1 MRDAVVALIH
11 FSQYLV
17 IGYFLALNTVY
28 LVLLALAGRTIP
40 RLARRRRLT
49 GLDDLA
55 TSPLTP
61 PVSIVTAAY
70 NEEPTIVESVRAMLA
85 LRYPRHEVVLVDDGS
100 RDGTFDRLTEAFGL
114 VPVERVRPQEITSRE
129 PVLAVYVSTHSVPL
143 TVVRTHNSGK
153 ADSLNV
159 GIDLASH
166 PLVCM
171 VDADSLLDEDALLTL
186 AQPFVADPLH
196 VVAAGGVIR
205 PVNDSTVRHGEVV
218 EPRIPKGWLPRIQV
232 VEYLR
237 AFLMGRTGWARL
249 HGLLIISGAFGLYRR
264 DVLVEV
270 GGMSADSLGEDFELV
285 VRLHRHL
292 CEGRRPYRVE
302 FIPEPVCWTEVPDRA
317 SVLARQRRRW
327 HRGLYETLLRHR
339 RMLLRPRYGV
349 IGMAAYPYFVLF
361 ELLAP
366 LLEVAG
372 LITVALGFGFGII
385 SPSLA
390 VLFLLAAFGYAILLS
405 LLALLLDELGLHRYR
420 RLGDLAAVAAAAVV
434 ENLGYRQ
441 LTAWW
446 RLQGWWAS
454 LRNGT
459 PVWGEMTRSGFAGTT
474 PLDHGSHA
482 TVPETTPGAARPG
495 VRLPAA
501 APEERGPRH

>member
-1 MRDAVVALIH
+1 MKDIVVTLVH
-11 FSQYLV
+11 LSQYLV
-17 IGYFLALNTVY
+17 IGYFLVLNTVY
-28 LVLLALAGRTIP
+28 LVLLVVAGRTIP
-40 RLARRRRLT
+40 RLARRRRFT

-100 RDGTFDRLTEAFGL
+100 RDGTFARLREAFGL
-114 VPVERVRPQEITSRE
+114 VPVERVRPREITSRE
-129 PVLAVYVSTHSVPL
+129 PARAVFVSTHSVPL
-143 TVVRTHNSGK
+143 TVVRTENSGK

-205 PVNDSTVRHGEVV
+205 PVNDSVVRHGRVA

-270 GGMSADSLGEDFELV
+270 GGMNADSLGEDFELV

-292 CEGRRPYRVE
+292 RDRRRPYRIE
-302 FIPEPVCWTEVPDRA
+302 FIPEPVCWTEVPDSGR
-317 SVLARQRRRW
+317 VLARQRRRW

-339 RMLLRPRYGV
+339 QMLLRPRYGV
-349 IGMAAYPYFVLF
+349 IGMVAYPYFVLF

-366 LLEVAG
+366 LLEVWG
-372 LITVALGFGFGII
+372 LVTVCVGFGFGVV
-385 SPSLA
+385 SASLA
-390 VLFLLAAFGYAILLS
+390 LLFLMAAFGYAVLLS

-420 RLGDLAAVAAAAVV
+420 RLGDLAAVAAATVV

-441 LTAWW
+441 LTALW

-482 TVPETTPGAARPG
+482 AVPETAAGQAPPGAR
-495 VRLPAA
+495 RPAA
-501 APEERGPRH
+501 APRDRGTSP